1 MSFSWITVFFCLFVF
16 SKCRTLEYL
25 EEVAVQSARDIALGN
40 LKVNRSKK
48 SLVDKVMNFALKY
61 NFAKD
66 FVFNKAKDQVMKMTG
81 GLYPAPLKVC

>member
-1 MSFSWITVFFCLFVF
+1 MSFT
-16 SKCRTLEYL
+16 KYRTLEYL

-40 LKVNRSKK
+40 LKVNRKK
-48 SLVDKVMNFALKY
+48 SLIDKVMNLALKY

-66 FVFNKAKDQVMKMTG
+66 FIFNKAKDQVMKMTN